1 MNIIIT
7 GCCGFVGSA
16 LCLFLKKNL
25 KNSKILSIDNLSKN
39 YSKFNQKILNKN
51 KIKNKKIDLG
61 NSNSFNKINFKAD
74 YIIDCSAEPAVE
86 ISKKKTVKVIESN
99 FLSTVNILQKV
110 KKDNSKLI
118 FISSSRV
125 YPITESYKK
134 FKRYKKLRKHLPYKE
149 ESNFNDTK
157 TIYGFTKYCSEHLIK
172 EYNYSENTKF
182 IINRCGLISGPGQYG
197 KVEQGLV
204 ALWMWRHINKM
215 NVSYLG
221 HGGNGTALLV
231 CIPITVS
238 TENSEGSVLLNQI
251 ISQTQ
256 RLAPNSGDTAVL
268 TTSGF
273 NLNKLVPRTEF
284 YFYEGTLPFE
294 PCTGNYGIIV
304 FKKNAFATIMP
315 KTAVGLSKLITPSN
329 ITTKPGTSYLPSSV

>member
-1 MNIIIT
+1 MCDKANSPIDIT
-7 GCCGFVGSA
+7 ETGTSGS
-16 LCLFLKKNL
+16 CNQKCYYIFDYNDSTCKVERNDNFLKFDYDSS
-25 KNSKILSIDNLSKN
+25 SKTPA
-39 YSKFNQKILNKN
+39 KISG
-51 KIKNKKIDLG
+51 IDLNVG
-61 NSNSFNKINFKAD
+61 EVRIYCPSLHTFDGKRTV
-74 YIIDCSAEPAVE
+74 AEM
-86 ISKKKTVKVIESN
+86 VI
-99 FLSTVNILQKV
+99 
-110 KKDNSKLI
+110 
-118 FISSSRV
+118 
-125 YPITESYKK
+125 
-134 FKRYKKLRKHLPYKE
+134 
-149 ESNFNDTK
+149 
-157 TIYGFTKYCSEHLIK
+157 
-172 EYNYSENTKF
+172 
-182 IINRCGLISGPGQYG
+182 
-197 KVEQGLV
+197 
-204 ALWMWRHINKM
+204 
-215 NVSYLG
+215 G

-315 KTAVGLSKLITPSN
+315 KTAIGLSKLITPSN
-329 ITTKPGTSYLPSSV
+329 ITTKPGTSYYVSSKSASTTEDDEIYISCQPVGDTSDNSIEGFQTILKQEDDFQNLSKLFLSGAILAGLLLISCRVSR

>member
-7 GCCGFVGSA
+7 GGCGFVGSA

-25 KNSKILSIDNLSKN
+25 KNCKILSIDNLSKN
-39 YSKFNQKILNKN
+39 YSKFNQAILNKN

-134 FKRYKKLRKHLPYKE
+134 FKRYKKLGKHLPYKE

-215 NVSYLG
+215 KVTYLG
-221 HGGNGTALLV
+221 HGGNGNQVRDVLFIKDLCKLILIQIKQFKKFENEIF
-231 CIPITVS
+231 CIGGGTKNAINLKNLTKLCQNITK
-238 TENSEGSVLLNQI
+238 NKI
-251 ISQTQ
+251 KIMK
-256 RLAPNSGDTAVL
+256 
-268 TTSGF
+268 
-273 NLNKLVPRTEF
+273 NLNTSIYDIPYYVTSINKINKISNWKPRINLSQGLLEI
-284 YFYEGTLPFE
+284 YNWMIL
-294 PCTGNYGIIV
+294 N
-304 FKKNAFATIMP
+304 KKKIKKFF
-315 KTAVGLSKLITPSN
+315 
-329 ITTKPGTSYLPSSV
+329 